1 MKVNATM
8 PSHVDPITDLEELQ
22 LSLGLG
28 EAALE
33 RIKQTL
39 ARREAVRKEM
49 LAPDFV
55 DLRRYA
61 KVAAEAAL
69 RHVEHE
75 RNMVRGQLEAAIH
88 SALLRDYSCKA
99 YGRACAAQDAEHRDR
114 RPAAARL
121 DDLQQQIRAM
131 S

>member
-1 MKVNATM
+1 M
-8 PSHVDPITDLEELQ
+8 PYIADPVKELVDLASRLDH
-22 LSLGLG
+22 
-28 EAALE
+28 AAAHL
-33 RIKQTL
+33 RTVGTAV
-39 ARREAVRKEM
+39 ARREAVRREM
-49 LAPDFV
+49 IAPDFV

-61 KVAAEAAL
+61 RVAEAAL